1 MNLDMPTV
9 SLVSISVT
17 AILGLILIFA
27 WWQER
32 ASALTGWWGAAQI
45 VMSLGIVVAFTA
57 SMANDAN
64 LLALG
69 QATMVLS
76 AAIMLMAVRQFDG
89 RSLHPAWV
97 AAGPAALLI
106 GQFLGAFDSF
116 DDRLIVVCALL
127 ASLGFAAA
135 FELSR
140 DGSERLLSR
149 WPAVVLLVA
158 TSVGYLTWLPLTMR
172 MPIREVSLVFA
183 SNWFPAVILVATL
196 CRIALA
202 FVVLAMVKERQE
214 IKQRIDALTDPLTGL
229 PNRRALFAAADKLR
243 EHSKYLKG
251 DPISVLV
258 FDLDHFK
265 KINDT
270 FGHRFGDRVLQLFA
284 HIISERLETGSI
296 VGRLGGEEFAAIL
309 PGADLATA
317 GVTAEEIRTAFAGAA
332 AVLDGALVA
341 GTVSI
346 GAAASDDI
354 DCDLNALF
362 HRADGALYA
371 AKNGGRNRVELIS
384 PHEAINAAGRLVR
397 SALPSTSGPIATGIE
412 KRSHTRRYRRT
423 RWPEI
428 GGSRPRRGS
437 PLS

>member
-1 MNLDMPTV
+1 
-9 SLVSISVT
+9 
-17 AILGLILIFA
+17 
-27 WWQER
+27 
-32 ASALTGWWGAAQI
+32 
-45 VMSLGIVVAFTA
+45 
-57 SMANDAN
+57 
-64 LLALG
+64 
-69 QATMVLS
+69 
-76 AAIMLMAVRQFDG
+76 MLMAVRQFDG
-89 RSLHPAWV
+89 RSLHPVWV

-106 GQFLGAFDSF
+106 GQFLGAFNSF

-140 DGSERLLSR
+140 DGAERLLSR
-149 WPAVVLLVA
+149 WAAVVLLVA

-172 MPIREVSLVFA
+172 MLIREASLVFA
-183 SNWFPAVILVATL
+183 SNWFPTVILVATL

-214 IKQRIDALTDPLTGL
+214 LKQRIDALTDPLTGL

-371 AKNGGRNRVELIS
+371 AKNGGAQPGRAHQPARGNQRCGAVGPLGAALDERADRDRHREEVAHPSPPSDAVARNRRFETLPGLPALLTASAPVFHNSS
-384 PHEAINAAGRLVR
+384 PNRIAG
-397 SALPSTSGPIATGIE
+397 TG
-412 KRSHTRRYRRT
+412 
-423 RWPEI
+423 
-428 GGSRPRRGS
+428 GA
-437 PLS
+437 